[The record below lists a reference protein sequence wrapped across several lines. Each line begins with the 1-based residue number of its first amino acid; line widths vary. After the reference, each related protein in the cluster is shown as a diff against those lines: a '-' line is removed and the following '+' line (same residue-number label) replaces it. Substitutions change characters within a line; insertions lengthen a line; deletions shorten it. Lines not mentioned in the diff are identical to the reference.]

1 MLAISV
7 SPFVV
12 TAQNKLLTL
21 DDIFSTDPKVR
32 VQFDGNP
39 AELEWARDGKSFKQI
54 REGKLMRVDA
64 MTGEAA
70 PFFDAVKFISAVSRE
85 SISVQDAQ
93 AVIDSDEMKFNG
105 TDTAFIFTTGSD
117 LWYYEIASAT
127 AKRLTS
133 SYDEEKEADFSPD
146 GRWVSFVRGNN
157 LFVVDIAT
165 GGEKQ
170 LNRDGREGPKAIYN
184 GYLDWIYEEELYGR
198 GDKRGYWWSPDSLY
212 IAFLRLDESPVPK
225 FVIADDIPT
234 GQKLEVTD
242 YPKAGEPNP
251 LVRLGVVKVNS
262 PSRPPKGPH
271 VSRATGKRPG
281 TNSQTG
287 NLVRFVDVGE
297 YKPDDLLIVRVAWS
311 PDGRAVVFQT
321 QNREQTIL
329 DLNAATV
336 DGKMK
341 RLFRETSPAWVGLNG
356 NPFFLKDG
364 TAIWQSERDG
374 WNHLY
379 HYANDGNLIKR
390 ITEGKW
396 EVRSVYGVD
405 EANGWIYFAAIKD
418 SPIEENVYRVKI
430 DGGDVQRITQ
440 GEGWHSAS
448 FNSTFTQFVDTWSD
462 VNTPPQQRLYQAD
475 GKLIR
480 VIDEN
485 KVDALNNYKLGATDF
500 LRVKTQ
506 DGYEMEAMMI
516 RPPDFN
522 PNKKYPVLSYT
533 YSGPHAPSVE
543 NQWGGSMYMWHQMMA
558 QKGYVIWICDNRTAS
573 GKGLEST
580 WAVYKNFGSS
590 ELQDLEDGFSYLKSL
605 SFIDGERIGMW
616 GWSYGGFMTSYAM
629 THSKTLKVGIAGG
642 TVTDWRNYDSIY
654 TERYM
659 LTPDHNREGYDRSA
673 VQKAAKDLSGRL
685 LLIQG
690 MTDNNVHMQST
701 TQFVYELQKAGKQF
715 DLMLYP
721 TQRHVVDDP
730 AQEKHLYSTMTEF
743 ILKNL

>member
-1 MLAISV
+1 V
-7 SPFVV
+7 
-12 TAQNKLLTL
+12 
-21 DDIFSTDPKVR
+21 D
-32 VQFDGNP
+32 
-39 AELEWARDGKSFKQI
+39 
-54 REGKLMRVDA
+54 VDA
-64 MTGEAA
+64 
-70 PFFDAVKFISAVSRE
+70 
-85 SISVQDAQ
+85 
-93 AVIDSDEMKFNG
+93 
-105 TDTAFIFTTGSD
+105 
-117 LWYYEIASAT
+117 
-127 AKRLTS
+127 
-133 SYDEEKEADFSPD
+133 
-146 GRWVSFVRGNN
+146 
-157 LFVVDIAT
+157 
-165 GGEKQ
+165 
-170 LNRDGREGPKAIYN
+170 
-184 GYLDWIYEEELYGR
+184 
-198 GDKRGYWWSPDSLY
+198 
-212 IAFLRLDESPVPK
+212 
-225 FVIADDIPT
+225 
-234 GQKLEVTD
+234 
-242 YPKAGEPNP
+242 
-251 LVRLGVVKVNS
+251 
-262 PSRPPKGPH
+262 
-271 VSRATGKRPG
+271 
-281 TNSQTG
+281 
-287 NLVRFVDVGE
+287 

-311 PDGRAVVFQT
+311 PDGRALVFQT
-321 QNREQTIL
+321 QNREQTVL

-500 LRVKTQ
+500 LRVKTR

-558 QKGYVIWICDNRTAS
+558 EKGYVIWICDNRSAS

-605 SFIDGERIGMW
+605 SFIDGDRIGMW

-629 THSKTLKVGIAGG
+629 THSKTLKIGIAGG
-642 TVTDWRNYDSIY
+642 TGTDWRNYDSIY

-685 LLIQG
+685 LLMQG

-730 AQEKHLYSTMTEF
+730 AQEKHLYLTMTDF
-743 ILKNL
+743 ILKYL